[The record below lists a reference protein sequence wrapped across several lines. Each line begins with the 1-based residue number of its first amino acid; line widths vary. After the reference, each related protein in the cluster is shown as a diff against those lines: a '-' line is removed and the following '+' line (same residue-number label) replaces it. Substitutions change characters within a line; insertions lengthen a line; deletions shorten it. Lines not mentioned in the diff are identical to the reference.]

1 MPANTLLTS
10 TPIVRLAEDVED
22 KIYNFRP
29 TDTPLVSSIARKGVD
44 AVFHEWTADTYRT
57 PNPANAAIEGA
68 DATFAAQTQPA
79 TYSNRTQIVQD
90 TISVSNTAE
99 AVKKYGRKSEIDRL
113 KTKKAVELKKDIEAA
128 AIANGTA
135 VTGTS
140 GVAGQMRGLYGW
152 IATVNSL
159 NTGTAP
165 NPITN
170 TAPVLGTLRA
180 FTEPLLK
187 TVIRSAYENGGDAA
201 VLMVSP
207 AHKGVVSTF
216 TGNVQRTN
224 EVANKSFETAKL
236 QTAFT
241 IYGHD
246 FGETKVVP
254 NRVMTGSGAGLINTA
269 YLLDYDKIKLGQLR
283 PMQTQALAVVGDS
296 RQWQMLTEVTLVV
309 AQESTLGAVR
319 DLTATG
325 V

>member
-10 TPIVRLAEDVED
+10 SPIVRLAEDVED
-22 KIYNFRP
+22 EIYNFRP
-29 TDTPLVSSIARKGVD
+29 TDTPLVSSISRRGVD
-44 AVFHEWTADTYRT
+44 AVFTEWTADTYRT

-68 DATFAAQTQPA
+68 DAAFAVQTQPA
-79 TYSNRTQIVQD
+79 TYGNRTQIVQD

-140 GVAGQMRGLYGW
+140 GVGGQMRGLYGW
-152 IATVNSL
+152 ISTVNSL

-180 FTEPLLK
+180 LQESLLQ
-187 TVIRSAYENGGDAA
+187 TVIRTVYENGGDAS

-207 AHKGVVSTF
+207 QHKVKVSSF

-224 EVANKSFETAKL
+224 EVANKTEMTTKL
-236 QTAFT
+236 QTSFT

-254 NRVMTGSGAGLINTA
+254 NRVMTGAGAGLINTA
-269 YLLDYDKIKLGQLR
+269 YVLDYDKMKLGQLR
-283 PMQTQALAVVGDS
+283 PMQTQALAIVGDS
-296 RQWQMLTEVTLVV
+296 RQWQMLTEVTLCVG
-309 AQESTLGAVR
+309 QESTLGAIR

-325 V
+325 N